1 MRHYNKVIFELS
13 EPGRTGYSLPECFV
27 DSYSLDPSIRR
38 TSSLDLPEVTEN
50 AVVRHYVNLSSL
62 NVAID
67 KVFYP
72 LGSCTMKYNP
82 KINDE
87 MASLP
92 GFARLHPLA
101 GEAHSQGSLALMY
114 HLERSLAE
122 VTGMAQM
129 TLNPFAGA
137 HGELV
142 GLMIMKAYH
151 EHHGQTQRTKVI
163 VPTSAHGTNPA
174 SAQVAGYDVVEVG
187 SNADGTVDID
197 ALRALMGNDIAGI
210 MLTNPN
216 TIGIFE
222 KDIAVMADMIHEAGG
237 LLYYDGAN
245 LNAMLGVSRPGDM
258 GFDIIHL
265 NLHKTFSTPHGGGG
279 PGAGPVGVCQKLTKF
294 LPVPEI
300 VHNKGTYHIKYDNPL
315 TIGQIGGFYGNFG
328 ILVRAYTYILSMGRD
343 GLRDISRMAVLN
355 ANYVKHQLKDVYD
368 LAIEQHCKHEVVF
381 AGLKHK
387 GIAGTLDVAKAIL
400 DMGFHAPTIYFPLV
414 VKDAIM
420 IEPTESESKQTLD
433 EFVIAMKEIAR
444 LAVEDPGYLK
454 QAPYHTPVRRVDEVL
469 AARQLVLTYQNKSN
483 V

>member
-27 DSYSLDPSIRR
+27 DAYSLDPSVQR
-38 TSSLDLPEVTEN
+38 TSPLNLPEVTEN

-87 MASLP
+87 MASLA

-197 ALRALMGNDIAGI
+197 ALRGLMGDDIAGI

-279 PGAGPVGVCQKLTKF
+279 PGAGPVGVCKKLTEF

-300 VHNKGTYHIKYDNPL
+300 VYNNGTYHIKYDNPL

-355 ANYVKHQLKDVYD
+355 ANYVKHQLQDVYD
-368 LAIEQHCKHEVVF
+368 LAIQQHCKHEVVF

-433 EFVIAMKEIAR
+433 EFVLAMKEIAR
-444 LAVEDPGYLK
+444 LAVENPEYLK

-469 AARQLVLTYQNKSN
+469 AARQLKLTFPK
-483 V
+483 

>member
-1 MRHYNKVIFELS
+1 MKHYNKVIFELS
-13 EPGRTGYSLPECFV
+13 QKGRTGYSLPESFV
-27 DSYSLDPSIRR
+27 DHYQVNPALKR
-38 TSSLDLPEVTEN
+38 TTSLDLPEVSEN

-92 GFARLHPLA
+92 GFARLHPLVDV
-101 GEAHSQGSLALMY
+101 AHSQGALELMY

-122 VTGMAQM
+122 ITGMAQM
-129 TLNPFAGA
+129 SLNPFAGA

-197 ALRALMGNDIAGI
+197 ALKLLMGDDIAGI

-216 TIGIFE
+216 TVGIFE
-222 KDIAVMADMIHEAGG
+222 KDIAAMSEMIHEAGG

-279 PGAGPVGVCQKLTKF
+279 PGAGPVGVCEKLIDF

-300 VHNKGTYHIKYDNPL
+300 VKEQGRFNVKYDNPL
-315 TIGQIGGFYGNFG
+315 SIGQIGGFYGNFG

-355 ANYVKHQLKDVYD
+355 ANYVKHQLNDVYD
-368 LAIEQHCKHEVVF
+368 LAVKQHCKHEVVF

-387 GIAGTLDVAKAIL
+387 GEAGTLDVAKALL

-433 EFVIAMKEIAR
+433 DFVLAMKEIAR
-444 LAVEDPGYLK
+444 LAKDDPAYLK
-454 QAPYHTPVRRVDEVL
+454 NAPYHTPVRRTDEAL
-469 AARQLVLTYQNKSN
+469 AARQLKLTFPK
-483 V
+483 

>member
-1 MRHYNKVIFELS
+1 MKTYNKVIFELS

-27 DSYSLDPSIRR
+27 DQYKISPSLARG
-38 TSSLDLPEVTEN
+38 SSLDLPELSEN

-87 MASLP
+87 MASLA

-101 GEAHSQGSLALMY
+101 GIEHSQGALALMY

-129 TLNPFAGA
+129 SLNPFAGA
-137 HGELV
+137 HGELI

-151 EHHGQTQRTKVI
+151 EHQGQTQRTKVI

-174 SAQVAGYDVVEVG
+174 SAQVAGYDVIEVG
-187 SNADGTVDID
+187 SNEDGTVDIE
-197 ALRALMGNDIAGI
+197 ALRALMSDEIAGI

-216 TIGIFE
+216 TLGIYE
-222 KDIAVMADMIHEAGG
+222 KDIAQMAEMIHEAGG

-279 PGAGPVGVCQKLTKF
+279 PGAGPVGVCDKLKAF

-300 VHNKGTYHIKYDNPL
+300 VNKGGLFQVTYDNPL
-315 TIGQIGGFYGNFG
+315 SIGQIGGFYGNFG

-355 ANYVKHQLKDVYD
+355 ANYIKHQLQDVYD
-368 LAIEQHCKHEVVF
+368 LPIVEHCKHEVVF
-381 AGLKHK
+381 SGLKHK
-387 GIAGTLDVAKAIL
+387 GEAGTLDVAKAIL

-444 LAVEDPGYLK
+444 LAKEDPHYLK
-454 QAPYHTPVRRVDEVL
+454 NAPYHTPVRRLDEAL
-469 AARQLVLTYQNKSN
+469 AARQLKLTFPK
-483 V
+483 